1 MDGLMESDPP
11 LSRACC
17 VSPDL
22 YCPIGKFQVVGR
34 IWKPEF
40 NVPIIAG
47 HGPSHPLTSTDQ
59 GCCHQPQAIPVR
71 GLVSSAEAT
80 RTRALTTGRPRHMC
94 RESDA
99 LPTELRDGLSFVEN
113 DDDKIFIHAFD
124 SIQNNSIQ
132 VNSKIVMSD
141 RATKLFK
148 TQAVLASR

>member
-1 MDGLMESDPP
+1 MDGLTKPEPP

-22 YCPIGKFQVVGR
+22 YRPIGKFQVVGR

-80 RTRALTTGRPRHMC
+80 RTRALTTG
-94 RESDA
+94 A
-99 LPTELRDGLSFVEN
+99 APTYVPGVRRSTNWATGRTKYWFACWRQ
-113 DDDKIFIHAFD
+113 K
-124 SIQNNSIQ
+124 QNN
-132 VNSKIVMSD
+132 VKIILKRRYDFLGNYFVFF
-141 RATKLFK
+141 KLHLNK
-148 TQAVLASR
+148 NGNLIVS

>member
-1 MDGLMESDPP
+1 MDGLTKPEPP

-22 YCPIGKFQVVGR
+22 YRPIGKFQVVGR

-99 LPTELRDGLSFVEN
+99 LPTELRDGLRSKVLPTHLLHTTLVGFML
-113 DDDKIFIHAFD
+113 KYQSWGAGLCPG
-124 SIQNNSIQ
+124 SPLLPPP
-132 VNSKIVMSD
+132 VNYSV
-141 RATKLFK
+141 
-148 TQAVLASR
+148 